1 MYEEL
6 NQPVTID
13 EVKNSIKQLKSS
25 KSAGLDLLLNEFY
38 IHVQE
43 LLAVPLCDLFNC
55 VIKTG
60 HFPNK
65 WSECLI
71 VPSHQKGDVNSV
83 DNYRGITLLSSLGK
97 LFTRVLNNRLT
108 WSAEAYGVYI
118 EAQAGFRPNYST
130 IDNLYNLNRIIS
142 HLINKGKKLYCA
154 FLDFRKAFDYVD
166 RNFLWSKL
174 LKLGIR
180 GEIFNIIHSMY
191 KSVKSIVQVGTER
204 TQPFKCLLGV
214 RQGECLSPF
223 LFSMYINDIED
234 YVKTHGF
241 QGVNTGHVRMFLLL
255 YADDTVLIS
264 ENRQDLQL
272 GLDIVENYCNK
283 WKIILNIEKT
293 KIVIFRK
300 GGKLSVNDRWF
311 YNGSQIEITKHFT
324 YLGMVFSSGGS
335 FSKNQKKLAGQAQK
349 AIFSLQKMLQKFDDN
364 KCAGIVIYLISL

>member
-1 MYEEL
+1 ME
-6 NQPVTID
+6 
-13 EVKNSIKQLKSS
+13 
-25 KSAGLDLLLNEFY
+25 G
-38 IHVQE
+38 
-43 LLAVPLCDLFNC
+43 
-55 VIKTG
+55 
-60 HFPNK
+60 
-65 WSECLI
+65 LI
-71 VPSHQKGDVNSV
+71 VPLHKKGDVNSV

-108 WSAEAYGVYI
+108 WWAEAYGVYI

-130 IDNLYNLNRIIS
+130 IDNLYNLNGIIS

-166 RNFLWSKL
+166 RNFLWIKL

-191 KSVKSIVQVGTER
+191 KSVKSIVQVGAER
-204 TQPFKCLLGV
+204 TQPFECLLGV

-234 YVKTHGF
+234 YVRTHGF
-241 QGVNTGHVRMFLLL
+241 QGVNTGHVRMLLLL
-255 YADDTVLIS
+255 YADDTVIIS

-300 GGKLSVNDRWF
+300 GGKLSMNDKWF
-311 YNGSQIEITKHFT
+311 YNRSQIEVTKHFT
-324 YLGMVFSSGGS
+324 YLGMVFPSGGS
-335 FSKNQKKLAGQAQK
+335 FSENQKKLAGQAQK
-349 AIFSLQKMLQKFDDN
+349 AIFSLQKMLQKFDDIECDMYCDLFDKLITPILCYGSEVWGFN
-364 KCAGIVIYLISL
+364 RGDTIERVHLQFLKKILRLKWNTENNLVYSELCRLNMQSERYLRIIRYW